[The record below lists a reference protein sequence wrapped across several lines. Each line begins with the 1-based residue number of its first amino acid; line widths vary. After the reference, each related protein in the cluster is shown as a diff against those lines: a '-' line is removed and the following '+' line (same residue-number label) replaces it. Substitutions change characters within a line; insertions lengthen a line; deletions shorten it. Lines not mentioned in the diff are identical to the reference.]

1 MQDPEPTGRLTR
13 ILEWVVGVAV
23 LILIVAGFLLTNL
36 PKLSMDVS
44 GSLRPNDLMTTMFSL
59 SNEGPLPVYDVK
71 AVCEVIRLD
80 IPSRDRHLGPTRAY
94 PPESSAEIL
103 FPAHKMT
110 IACGRAIA
118 SKLDNM
124 ETPEIDAEM
133 FIVVSYRPKWLLWH
147 KLEKFPMKTE
157 KTNNGTWIWKSIPR

>member
-59 SNEGPLPVYDVK
+59 YDVK

>member
-1 MQDPEPTGRLTR
+1 
-13 ILEWVVGVAV
+13 
-23 LILIVAGFLLTNL
+23 
-36 PKLSMDVS
+36 
-44 GSLRPNDLMTTMFSL
+44 MFSL

>member
-103 FPAHKMT
+103 CPAHKMT